1 MESINCLVIHIHQHI
16 YELVHFKIC
25 ELNFVN
31 LALRGPNR
39 FFFLLKVQVTLIN
52 MKHYSRLLNKTFK
65 KVLDICK

>member
-25 ELNFVN
+25 ELSSKRTKSFFVV
-31 LALRGPNR
+31 
-39 FFFLLKVQVTLIN
+39 FLLKVQVTLIN